1 MKITYEYVN
10 GDIVEIDVGDNW
22 KEVMVKLD
30 RGEYNDNHRETR
42 RHVHLDTEDDYGDW
56 VTSEEEEE
64 GVDVIIAGTVFHPGD
79 IRIRKAI
86 NKLSDSQRDVIE
98 HVYFQGISQREYGKL
113 IGKAENTVS
122 VNHKRA
128 LKNLKKFLI
137 F

>member
-10 GDIVEIDVGDNW
+10 GDVIEIDVGDNW

-42 RHVHLDTEDDYGDW
+42 RHVHLDEYDES
-56 VTSEEEEE
+56 SEWLKIEPDME
-64 GVDVIIAGTVFHPGD
+64 GKDVIIAGKVYHPGD
-79 IRIRKAI
+79 IRIKKAI
-86 NKLSDSQRDVIE
+86 SKLSDSQRDVIE

-113 IGKAENTVS
+113 MGKAENTVS